1 MRRLP
6 MLALAALVLAA
17 IAPTGAQARAAHT
30 AGLDVRVTS
39 LTFGDA
45 STACPAFRARL
56 GLATEHGPGRGS
68 VCTQSVNFCNISLA
82 RWKLQLS
89 EGTVEAF
96 VIQRERCTFDPDT
109 FALTSVDIVWEGTVS
124 KATGAASHLAGGAL
138 SGGGHTAFA
147 ADGTPLPDLVVHI
160 GEGRGRAIS
169 FKGTDTGTFTASL
182 DGSLVALEDQG
193 AGRSSALGRYS
204 YTASEVGNLLT
215 FEVLGAAIFA
225 TRDGAIFASY
235 SGFTGPG
242 ATADDVT
249 YIVGGPI
256 TGGTGRYA
264 GASGTL
270 AFDGSGSFATGTLD
284 DTMSGVVATTGRG

>member
-1 MRRLP
+1 MTRPR
-6 MLALAALVLAA
+6 
-17 IAPTGAQARAAHT
+17 
-30 AGLDVRVTS
+30 
-39 LTFGDA
+39 
-45 STACPAFRARL
+45 ACPIFRARL

-68 VCTQSVNFCNISLA
+68 VCTQSINFCNISLA

-124 KATGAASHLAGGAL
+124 TATGDAAHLAGGAL

-147 ADGTPLPDLVVHI
+147 ADGTPLPDLVMHI
-160 GEGRGRAIS
+160 GEGRGKAIS
-169 FKGTDTGTFTASL
+169 FKGTDTGTFTATQSGTL
-182 DGSLVALEDQG
+182 ITVDDQA
-193 AGRSSALGRYS
+193 AGRASALGRYS
-204 YTASEVGNLLT
+204 FTASEVGDLLT
-215 FEVLGAAIFA
+215 FEVLGTAVLT

-242 ATADDVT
+242 ATAADVT
-249 YIVGGPI
+249 YIVGGAI
-256 TGGTGRYA
+256 TGGTGRFA

-270 AFDGSGSFATGTLD
+270 AFDGGGSFSTGTLHD
-284 DTMSGVVATTGRG
+284 SMYGVVATGHR